1 MRYVAFAVDLF
12 GVARATYEI
21 DCANDAD
28 ARCRA
33 ERFLDAHPAIEVWH
47 GVRRVAR
54 LTRDR
59 TVASGLVETSPTQE
73 DGDELVIQ
81 KAAG

>member
-28 ARCRA
+28 ARRRA
-33 ERFLDAHPAIEVWH
+33 ERFLNAHPVVEVWH
-47 GVRRVAR
+47 GVRHVAR
-54 LTRDR
+54 LTRER
-59 TVASGLVETSPTQE
+59 TATSGLVETSSTQE
-73 DGDELVIQ
+73 NGDELVIQ
-81 KAAG
+81 KPTG